1 MSQHTFGDL
10 GVPADLVE
18 ILKRNGIRQPFP
30 IQAAS
35 IPDAVAG
42 HDICGRAPTGSGKTI
57 AFGVP
62 LVMRAKRAKPNH
74 PTALVLVPTRELAAQ
89 VARDLHS
96 IAAAR
101 SLRVATVY
109 GGVGYDKQRQS
120 LRHGVEIV
128 VACPGRLED
137 LLEQRDVSLDKVETV
152 VVDEADRM
160 ADMGFLPAVKR
171 ILDKTASKRQTLLF
185 SATLDDD
192 VSILIHRYQNKPKRF
207 DAAPRTENNGDVQ
220 HHFWHASREER
231 VDLLVKLAA
240 QHQSALVFCRTRH
253 GAERLAK
260 QLQRAGVEAA
270 AIHGSR
276 TQPQREKALAAFTA
290 GRVQMLVA
298 TDVAARGIHVD
309 DVSCVIHF
317 DPPATDKDY
326 VHRSGRT
333 GRAGSDGTVI
343 TLVGREHHADIRSI
357 QKALRMPQ
365 RVDEPTVL
373 AGAVAVRPKP
383 TNPFEVSSPQERSSG
398 RRARRRH
405 SRGRR

>member
-1 MSQHTFGDL
+1 LSQITFADL
-10 GVPADLVE
+10 GVPADIDD
-18 ILKRNGIRQPFP
+18 ILKSSGIRQPFP

-35 IPDAVAG
+35 IADGIAG

-57 AFGVP
+57 AFGIPMV
-62 LVMRAKRAKPNH
+62 LRAQRAKHNR

-101 SLRVATVY
+101 SLRIATVY
-109 GGVGYDKQRQS
+109 GGIGYEKQRAA
-120 LRHGVEIV
+120 LRHGVEIL

-137 LLEQRDVSLDKVETV
+137 LLEQRDLRLDDVTIA

-160 ADMGFLPAVKR
+160 ADMGFLPSVKR
-171 ILDKTASKRQTLLF
+171 ILDKTNKRRQTLLY
-185 SATLDDD
+185 SATLDQD
-192 VSILIHRYQNKPKRF
+192 VDILIHRYQNKPKRF
-207 DAAPRTENNGDVQ
+207 DATPKKETNGDVR

-231 VDLLVKLAA
+231 VGLLIKLLAS
-240 QHQSALVFCRTRH
+240 HPSALVFCRTRH

-260 QLQRAGVEAA
+260 QLSREGIHAA

-276 TQPQREKALAAFTA
+276 TQPQREKALAQFAS
-290 GRVQMLVA
+290 GRVKVLVA

-309 DVSCVIHF
+309 DVSCVVHF

-333 GRAGSDGTVI
+333 GRAGSTGTVV
-343 TLVGREHHADIRSI
+343 TLVGRENQADVRLL
-357 QKALRMPQ
+357 QKTLRMPQ
-365 RVDEPTVL
+365 RVDEPKFSAAPVATVE
-373 AGAVAVRPKP
+373 RPRP
-383 TNPFEVSSPQERSSG
+383 SHPAPG
-398 RRARRRH
+398 RARRR
-405 SRGRR
+405 RRR

>member
-1 MSQHTFGDL
+1 LPHTTFGDL

-18 ILKRNGIRQPFP
+18 ILGRNGIKQPFP

-35 IPDAVAG
+35 IPDAIAG

-62 LVMRAKRAKPNH
+62 LVMRAPRAKPNR

-89 VARDLHS
+89 VARDLHAV
-96 IAAAR
+96 AAAR
-101 SLRVATVY
+101 SLRIATIY
-109 GGVGYDKQRQS
+109 GGVGYDKQRLA
-120 LRHGVEIV
+120 LRHGVEIL

-137 LLEQRDVSLDKVETV
+137 LLEQRDLHLDAVQLV

-160 ADMGFLPAVKR
+160 ADMGFLPAVR
-171 ILDKTASKRQTLLF
+171 RLLDKTNTDRQTMLY

-192 VSILIHRYQNKPKRF
+192 VNILIHRYQKTPKRF
-207 DAAPRTENNGDVQ
+207 DAATKEEEQGDVQ

-231 VDLLVKLAA
+231 VDLLVKLVAE
-240 QHQSALVFCRTRH
+240 HDSALVFCRTRH

-260 QLQRAGVEAA
+260 QLTRAGVHAS

-276 TQPQREKALAAFTA
+276 TQPQRERALAQFSA
-290 GRVQMLVA
+290 GRVKVLVA

-309 DVSCVIHF
+309 DVSCVVHF

-333 GRAGSDGTVI
+333 GRAGSDGTVV
-343 TLVGREHHADIRSI
+343 TLVGREHHADVRSI

-365 RVDEPTVL
+365 RVDEPKIAVG
-373 AGAVAVRPKP
+373 AGPRAATPVDVEGP
-383 TNPFEVSSPQERSSG
+383 VQRSNA
-398 RRARRRH
+398 RRARRR
-405 SRGRR
+405 RRR